1 VSDKPW
7 LSGWR
12 LTIIRIVVL
21 LAVIAITVYIYSI
34 RDKADQLAG
43 YGYPGIFIL
52 SILGNAT
59 IILPAPVIAI
69 TYVMGAVFN
78 PIGVALAAGAGSA
91 IGELTGYMA
100 GFSGQ
105 GIAEQ
110 TAIYDRLE
118 SWTERYGGWT
128 ITILA
133 LIPNPI
139 FDVAG
144 AAAGALK
151 MPVYRFLLWAWIGK
165 TIKMLIF
172 AYAGAGSADWILK
185 LFGVKP

>member
-1 VSDKPW
+1 MSDRPW

-12 LTIIRIVVL
+12 LTAARILALV
-21 LAVIAITVYIYSI
+21 AVIAITIYIYSI
-34 RDKADQLAG
+34 RDKAEELEEWG
-43 YGYPGIFIL
+43 LPGIFLL

-78 PIGVALAAGAGSA
+78 PFGVAFAAGAGSA

-110 TAIYDRLE
+110 TPIYNKLE
-118 SWTERYGGWT
+118 AWTERYGGLT

-139 FDVAG
+139 FDIAG

-151 MPVYRFLLWAWIGK
+151 MPVLKFLLWAWIGK
-165 TIKMLIF
+165 TLKMGIF
-172 AYAGAGSADWILK
+172 ALAGAYSIEWIIQ
-185 LFGVKP
+185 LFEVQP

>member
-1 VSDKPW
+1 MSDKPW

-12 LTIIRIVVL
+12 LTVARILALVAVIVVT
-21 LAVIAITVYIYSI
+21 IYIYSI
-34 RDKADQLAG
+34 RDQVEDLEEWG
-43 YGYPGIFIL
+43 FPGIFLL

-69 TYVMGAVFN
+69 SYVMGAVFN
-78 PIGVALAAGAGSA
+78 PFGVALAAGAGSA

-110 TAIYDRLE
+110 TPIYNKLE
-118 SWTERYGGWT
+118 AWTERYGGLT

-139 FDVAG
+139 FDIAG

-151 MPVYRFLLWAWIGK
+151 MPVLKFLLWAWIGK
-165 TIKMLIF
+165 TIKMFIF
-172 AYAGAGSADWILK
+172 AYAGANSIDWIIQ
-185 LFGVKP
+185 LFEVQP

>member
-1 VSDKPW
+1 VSEKSF

-12 LTIIRIVVL
+12 LTVARILAL
-21 LAVIAITVYIYSI
+21 LAVIAITIYIYSI
-34 RDKADQLAG
+34 RDQADQLKG
-43 YGYPGIFIL
+43 YGYPGIFLL

-78 PIGVALAAGAGSA
+78 PLGVALAAGAGSA

-110 TAIYDRLE
+110 TPIYDRLE
-118 SWTERYGGWT
+118 KWTERYGGWT

-133 LIPNPI
+133 LIPNPV
-139 FDVAG
+139 FDIAG

-151 MPVYRFLLWAWIGK
+151 MPVLKFLLWAWIGK
-165 TIKMLIF
+165 TIKMMIF
-172 AYAGAGSADWILK
+172 AYAGAGSVDWIIH

>member
-1 VSDKPW
+1 VNEKSW
-7 LSGWR
+7 LTGWR
-12 LTIIRIVVL
+12 LNAMRIFAFLV
-21 LAVIAITVYIYSI
+21 VIAITIYIYSI
-34 RDKADQLAG
+34 RDKAEQLAG
-43 YGYPGIFIL
+43 YGYPGIFLL

-78 PIGVALAAGAGSA
+78 PIGVALAAGTGSA
-91 IGELTGYMA
+91 IGELTGYIA

-110 TAIYDRLE
+110 TPIYKRLE
-118 SWTERYGGWT
+118 SWTERYGGLT
-128 ITILA
+128 ITLLA

-151 MPVYRFLLWAWIGK
+151 MPVYKFLFWACIGK
-165 TIKMLIF
+165 TLKMFFF
-172 AYAGAGSADWILK
+172 AYAGATSADWILQ
-185 LFGVKP
+185 LFGVQP

>member
-1 VSDKPW
+1 VSEKPW

-12 LTIIRIVVL
+12 LTAVRILAL
-21 LAVIAITVYIYSI
+21 LVVIAITIYIYSI
-34 RDKADQLAG
+34 RDKAEQLAG
-43 YGYPGIFIL
+43 YGYPGIFLL

-78 PIGVALAAGAGSA
+78 PIGVALASGAGSA
-91 IGELTGYMA
+91 IGELTGYLA

-105 GIAEQ
+105 GIVEQ
-110 TAIYDRLE
+110 TPIYERLE
-118 SWTERYGGWT
+118 SYTDRYGGLT

-139 FDVAG
+139 FDIAG

-151 MPVYRFLLWAWIGK
+151 MPVYTFLFWAWIGK
-165 TIKMLIF
+165 TLKMLLF
-172 AYAGAGSADWILK
+172 AYAGATSADWLLQ
-185 LFGVKP
+185 LFGIQP

>member
-1 VSDKPW
+1 MSDKPW

-12 LTIIRIVVL
+12 LTAARILAL
-21 LAVIAITVYIYSI
+21 LIVIAITIYIYSI
-34 RDKADQLAG
+34 RDNAEELEG
-43 YGYPGIFIL
+43 YGYPGIFLL

-105 GIAEQ
+105 GIVEQ
-110 TAIYDRLE
+110 TPIYDRLE
-118 SWTERYGGWT
+118 SWTDRYGGLT

-139 FDVAG
+139 FDIAG

-151 MPVYRFLLWAWIGK
+151 MPVLKFLLWAWIGK
-165 TIKMLIF
+165 TLKMLIF
-172 AYAGAGSADWILK
+172 AYAGSTSIDWLIQ
-185 LFGVKP
+185 LFGGQP

>member
-1 VSDKPW
+1 VSDKPF

-12 LTIIRIVVL
+12 LTAARILAL
-21 LAVIAITVYIYSI
+21 LVVIAITIYIYSI
-34 RDKADQLAG
+34 RDKVDQLKG
-43 YGYPGIFIL
+43 YGYPGIFLL

-59 IILPAPVIAI
+59 LILPAPVIAI
-69 TYVMGAVFN
+69 SYVMGAVFN
-78 PIGVALAAGAGSA
+78 PLGVALAAGTGSA

-110 TAIYDRLE
+110 TPIYDRLE
-118 SWTERYGGWT
+118 KWTERYGGWT

-133 LIPNPI
+133 LIPNPV
-139 FDVAG
+139 FDIAG

-151 MPVYRFLLWAWIGK
+151 MPVLKFLLWVWIGK

-172 AYAGAGSADWILK
+172 AYAGAKSLDWITH

>member
-12 LTIIRIVVL
+12 LTVARILALVAVIVVT
-21 LAVIAITVYIYSI
+21 IYIYSI
-34 RDKADQLAG
+34 RDQVEDLEEWG
-43 YGYPGIFIL
+43 FPGIFLL

-69 TYVMGAVFN
+69 SYVMGAVFN
-78 PIGVALAAGAGSA
+78 PFGVALAAGAGSA

-110 TAIYDRLE
+110 TPIYNKLE
-118 SWTERYGGWT
+118 AWTERYGGLT

-139 FDVAG
+139 FDIAG

-151 MPVYRFLLWAWIGK
+151 MPVLKFLLWAWIGK
-165 TIKMLIF
+165 TIKMFIF
-172 AYAGAGSADWILK
+172 AYAGANSIDWIIQ
-185 LFGVKP
+185 LFEVQP

>member
-1 VSDKPW
+1 VSGKPW

-12 LTIIRIVVL
+12 LTVARILAL
-21 LAVIAITVYIYSI
+21 LAVIAITIYIYSI
-34 RDKADQLAG
+34 RDKADQLKQ
-43 YGYPGIFIL
+43 YGFPGIFL
-52 SILGNAT
+52 LAILGNAT

-78 PIGVALAAGAGSA
+78 PFGVAFAAGAGSA

-105 GIAEQ
+105 GVAEQ
-110 TAIYDRLE
+110 TPIYNRLE
-118 SWTERYGGWT
+118 KWTERYGGLT

-133 LIPNPI
+133 LIPNPL
-139 FDVAG
+139 FDIAG

-151 MPVYRFLLWAWIGK
+151 MPILKFLLWAWIGK
-165 TIKMLIF
+165 TVKMLIF
-172 AYAGAGSADWILK
+172 AYAGAYSVDWIIQ
-185 LFGVKP
+185 LFGVQP